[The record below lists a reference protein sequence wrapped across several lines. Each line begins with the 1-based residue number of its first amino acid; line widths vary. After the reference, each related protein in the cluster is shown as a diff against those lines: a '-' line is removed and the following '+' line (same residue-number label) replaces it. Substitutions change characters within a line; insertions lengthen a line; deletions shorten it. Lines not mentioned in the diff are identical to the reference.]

1 MKVGDLVKP
10 RSNWHSRWYGHP
22 DSKKIVGLILAELRF
37 DEWEHSR
44 YDVMWSG
51 NIFEPGAAGSG
62 LEVVSE
68 AESQNNP

>member
-22 DSKKIVGLILAELRF
+22 DSKKIVGLILAV
-37 DEWEHSR
+37 DVDGWKHPH
-44 YDVMWSG
+44 YDVLWPG

-62 LEVVSE
+62 LEVISK
-68 AESQNNP
+68 SKNNP